1 MQTRLLGSRFPSLY
15 IFTRQNLLIAAPP
28 SLYLATTPHSY
39 LAATERRRTPL
50 STSTGQHPFNRRSNY
65 SSQHPRQLSS
75 THFDRQARL
84 QTPPV
89 MPLGFER
96 LNERAS
102 RPNKLINFIKPL
114 PGSGF
119 AAAERILNRV
129 AARCYP
135 IMKANNIAV
144 MALEEYEPNPEFVGR
159 NFNAG
164 EVIQLVLKSRDGRW
178 LSVKQVEMVMMHELA
193 HCKQMNH
200 SRFFW
205 RVRNAYV
212 EELRALWAKGYTGEG
227 LWGRGREL
235 EGGAMVNEDELVDI
249 VDVESL
255 CGGTYRSRGK
265 KRRRGGKEKPEL
277 SYAERKQRRILKK
290 FGAGGTV
297 LGTDEAVKTELE
309 DGKKTKSK
317 GKPRVANSA
326 RGRELRA
333 AAALAR
339 FDKAKE
345 EQQEDALKQ
354 EVPGESCT
362 ESEYDSDGV
371 DGPAALDID
380 GNELRDGN
388 GNGFI
393 RICEDEDQDDVHVK
407 QEMDELRE
415 LRQEKITKF
424 TKKQPQSEGTAQEL
438 IDLTKD
444 SPPAAKSD
452 QEPVKISSSN
462 KRHGANSKAGQSSTS
477 RVNTSNSSNTK
488 TNSTSKKSAASSQ
501 PSANMACPICS
512 LDNEQSALTCAA
524 CSNVLKPKAVPGSWK
539 CKSLACRG
547 GAYLNAGDSAMC
559 GICGAA
565 KEA

>member
-1 MQTRLLGSRFPSLY
+1 
-15 IFTRQNLLIAAPP
+15 
-28 SLYLATTPHSY
+28 
-39 LAATERRRTPL
+39 
-50 STSTGQHPFNRRSNY
+50 
-65 SSQHPRQLSS
+65 
-75 THFDRQARL
+75 
-84 QTPPV
+84 

-114 PGSGF
+114 PGSG
-119 AAAERILNRV
+119 AATAERILNRV

-164 EVIQLVLKSRDGRW
+164 EVIQLVFKSRDGRW
-178 LSVKQVEMVMMHELA
+178 LSVKQVEMV
-193 HCKQMNH
+193 MNH

-265 KRRRGGKEKPEL
+265 KRGRGGKEKPEL

-309 DGKKTKSK
+309 EGKKTKSK
-317 GKPRVANSA
+317 GKPRVASSA

-345 EQQEDALKQ
+345 EQQ

-380 GNELRDGN
+380 GNEFRDEK

-424 TKKQPQSEGTAQEL
+424 TKKQPQSEENAQEL

-444 SPPAAKSD
+444 SPPPAKSG

-462 KRHGANSKAGQSSTS
+462 KRHGDNSKAGQPSTS
-477 RVNTSNSSNTK
+477 RVNTSNSSNPK
-488 TNSTSKKSAASSQ
+488 TNSTSKKSAASTQ
-501 PSANMACPICS
+501 PSANMESTTTTTHVFERVATEAS
-512 LDNEQSALTCAA
+512 
-524 CSNVLKPKAVPGSWK
+524 
-539 CKSLACRG
+539 SLAAYNKKSTASSYERIYELKVCPRG
-547 GAYLNAGDSAMC
+547 EQVMLAIRTPTARNGYFSMTF
-559 GICGAA
+559 
-565 KEA
+565 